1 MKIIWC
7 WMMNKKWPTLLDLL
21 NQIHRLACMNNLHK
35 RCTSRIQVEYGN
47 FVFQFHRPRH
57 WKNDLNI
64 ANIQKSQNLKNSNQ
78 IRTFW
83 KKSNW
88 NRNETRNDNDL
99 FRTFRN
105 CLVVSNSSDT
115 KEKNKKCCSY
125 EYRKCTGEQN
135 VSTIIR
141 WNRVRHDISSSIIRP
156 SGQSSQQSA
165 ILTTI

>member
-1 MKIIWC
+1 MA
-7 WMMNKKWPTLLDLL
+7 LG
-21 NQIHRLACMNNLHK
+21 K
-35 RCTSRIQVEYGN
+35 R
-47 FVFQFHRPRH
+47 
-57 WKNDLNI
+57 NDLNI
-64 ANIQKSQNLKNSNQ
+64 ANIQKLQNLKNLNQ

-141 WNRVRHDISSSIIRP
+141 WNRVRHDISSTSLFGGHDLRESDKGVMGIF
-156 SGQSSQQSA
+156 
-165 ILTTI
+165 